1 MKRISLVAM
10 AAVALLGQAC
20 LKEPENEADK
30 YARENEQLIQ
40 KFLSDSSYTD
50 RAQQTTSGMY
60 YIKTLENPSGV
71 QPQPGSQ
78 VYVHYQGRRLTDNF
92 LFDQSSRAGNRPLV
106 FALNGSGVIPG
117 FNDGIAQMRE
127 GERAKLLIPSWLGYG
142 YRVMQNIPAYSA
154 LKFDVELT
162 AVRSEDQALRMFAT
176 DTLKLDPT
184 QLQPLTSAPGTYYA
198 RLQEGP
204 GSAIQNGQKV
214 SYKYRTRLIDG
225 RELAPANSTNE
236 ITMGQ
241 GSNPIGVEAA
251 IRGMKQ
257 GEKGV
262 IFIPSSQA
270 YGERGATNQQGAL
283 IIPGY
288 TPLIYDIEIVT
299 IR

>member
-20 LKEPENEADK
+20 FKEPENEADK
-30 YARENEQLIQ
+30 YARENEQQIQ

-60 YIKTLENPSGV
+60 YIKMLENPSGV
-71 QPQPGSQ
+71 QPQTGSQ

-92 LFDQSSRAGNRPLV
+92 LFDESNRAGNRPLV
-106 FALNGSGVIPG
+106 FALNSSSVIAG

-142 YRVMQNIPAYSA
+142 YQTRTNIPPYSA

-162 AVRSEDQALRMFAT
+162 AVRSEDQALRVFAT
-176 DTLKLDPT
+176 DTLKLDPA
-184 QLQPLTSAPGTYYA
+184 QLQPVTNAPGTYYA

-204 GSAIQNGQKV
+204 GLAVENGKKV
-214 SYKYRTRLIDG
+214 NFRYRGRFVDG
-225 RELAPANSTNE
+225 RVFTPANSATS

-241 GSNPIGVEAA
+241 GQAIKGIEEA

-262 IFIPSSQA
+262 VFVPSSQA
-270 YGERGATNQQGAL
+270 YGPQGNQGV
-283 IIPGY
+283 PGY
-288 TPLIYDIEIVT
+288 APLIFDLEIVSLE
-299 IR
+299 